1 VNVVNYTRP
10 ATWQDLKSLVK
21 YLEDANVEYALVGG
35 YAIAAHGFNR
45 ASEDI
50 DILVNP
56 SVENARRWIFALSHL
71 PDHATRELTA
81 SPDVFADDR
90 RYALRVNDEFTVDVM
105 PSIAGHSWQE
115 MQPYIE
121 TIDFE
126 GINLRLLNL
135 EGLLMTKQGVRPKDQ
150 MDAAVLRRALAALGK
165 SNSP

>member
-1 VNVVNYTRP
+1 MADYTRP

-21 YLEDANVEYALVGG
+21 YLDDAKVEYALVGG

-45 ASEDI
+45 VSEDI

-71 PDHATRELTA
+71 PDHATQELA
-81 SPDVFADDR
+81 ANPDVFADDT

-105 PSIAGHSWQE
+105 PSIAGHSWNE
-115 MQPYIE
+115 MLPYIE

-126 GINLRLLNL
+126 GVNLKLLNL

-165 SNSP
+165 SKPP